1 MAGHGRAPGVVACCV
16 LLLAGLVGC
25 GGRPAP
31 DSQTAAVQQVLD
43 RRAAAVLAGN
53 RPAFLATEA
62 RTADAGGRPAADA
75 AEFDHL
81 RGVPLAA
88 WSYRVTALHR
98 TGDRASADA
107 ELRYRVKD
115 YDRAP
120 VTAARVLRL
129 TRTDGRW
136 YVSADEPAK
145 RAGEQLWEQGAVE
158 TVRGTHSL
166 VLGVGQPREVL
177 RAYADLADRSVP
189 AVTDAWGTDWVR
201 HVVVLVPRSLEGMA
215 GLLGA
220 PASGYRVIA
229 AVTTGEAG
237 GTTRAP
243 ADRIIVNPD
252 AYGVLGDLGKQVV
265 LRHETTH
272 VATRAHTTAAT
283 PLWLSEGYADWV
295 GYRGSGRTPGE
306 VAPELARSIAR
317 GQVPAA
323 LPRDTDFAFSEDAD
337 ALAQAYESGWLACRM
352 IADRWGEARLNAFY
366 RAVGDHRTRSGAV
379 ESALRH
385 TLGMNLET
393 FTRQWRAYL
402 GTQLG

>member
-25 GGRPAP
+25 GGQPAP

-62 RTADAGGRPAADA
+62 PTTDT
-75 AEFDHL
+75 AEFDNL
-81 RGVPLAA
+81 RDVPLAA
-88 WSYRVTALHR
+88 LSYRVTSLHR

-120 VTAARVLRL
+120 VTASRLLRL
-129 TRTDGRW
+129 TRTGGHW
-136 YVSADEPAK
+136 YVSADRPAEK
-145 RAGEQLWEQGAVE
+145 AGEQLWEQGTVE

-166 VLGVGQPREVL
+166 VLGVGQPRDVL
-177 RAYADLADRSVP
+177 RTYADLADRSVP
-189 AVTDAWGTDWVR
+189 AVSRAWGTDWVQ

-220 PASGYRVIA
+220 PASGYRGIA

-237 GTTRAP
+237 GTSRAP

-252 AYGVLGDLGKQVV
+252 AYSVLGDLGKQVV

-295 GYRGSGRTPGE
+295 GYRDSGRTPRE
-306 VAPELARSIAR
+306 VAPELGRSVAR
-317 GQVPAA
+317 GRIPAA
-323 LPRDTDFAFSEDAD
+323 LPRDTDFAFSTDAD
-337 ALAQAYESGWLACRM
+337 TLAQVYESGWLACRM
-352 IADRWGEARLNAFY
+352 IAEHWGEARLNAFY
-366 RAVGDHRTRSGAV
+366 RAVGDHRTRTGAV
-379 ESALRH
+379 ESALQH
-385 TLGMNLET
+385 TLGTNLEM
-393 FTRQWRAYL
+393 FTREWRAYL
-402 GTQLG
+402 RAQLA

>member
-1 MAGHGRAPGVVACCV
+1 MAGHGRAPGIVACCV

-43 RRAAAVLAGN
+43 RRAAAVLTGN

-62 RTADAGGRPAADA
+62 RTTDT
-75 AEFDHL
+75 AEFDNL
-81 RGVPLAA
+81 RDVPLAA
-88 WSYRVTALHR
+88 LSYRVTALHR

-120 VTAARVLRL
+120 VTASRVLRL
-129 TRTDGRW
+129 TRTGGHW
-136 YVSADEPAK
+136 YVSADRPAEK
-145 RAGEQLWEQGAVE
+145 AGEQLWEQGAVE

-166 VLGVGQPREVL
+166 VLGVGQPRDVL
-177 RAYADLADRSVP
+177 RTYADLADRSVP
-189 AVTDAWGTDWVR
+189 AVTRAWGTDWVQ

-220 PASGYRVIA
+220 PASGYRGIA

-237 GTTRAP
+237 GTSRAP

-252 AYGVLGDLGKQVV
+252 AYSVLGDLGKQVV

-295 GYRGSGRTPGE
+295 GYRDSGRTARE
-306 VAPELARSIAR
+306 VAPELGRSVAR
-317 GQVPAA
+317 GRIPAT
-323 LPRDTDFAFSEDAD
+323 LPQDTDFAFSTDAD
-337 ALAQAYESGWLACRM
+337 TLAQAYESGWLACRM
-352 IADRWGEARLNAFY
+352 IAEHWGEARLNAFY
-366 RAVGDHRTRSGAV
+366 RAVGDHRTRTGAV
-379 ESALRH
+379 ESALQH
-385 TLGMNLET
+385 TLGTNLET
-393 FTRQWRAYL
+393 FTREWRADL
-402 GTQLG
+402 RAQLA